1 MLAIK
6 INAGNDRNGNPRRD
20 WIIADDDGDLINFV
34 DEGYQGSTALKTS
47 FYSNVTPTQEAIE
60 VTPGTYRK
68 LLRAMK

>member
-6 INAGNDRNGNPRRD
+6 IDAGHSRNGNPQRG

-34 DEGYQGSTALKTS
+34 DKGYQGSAALKTS
-47 FYSNVTPTQEAIE
+47 SYGSVTPTQEAIE